1 MPAAGKVTPVNVTA
15 TRFSTQARTWV
26 LIAGLSALLIAIG
39 GRFLGG
45 AGYLLF
51 GGIAVAFVFVS
62 YWFSDRFAIRSSHAQ
77 PISEADDPRLYAIV
91 SDLAQRAGVPM
102 PRVYMIPSEQPNA
115 FATGRNPKHAA
126 VAVTVGLRKYLPE
139 DQIRGVLAH
148 EFAHIKNRDILVS
161 SIAAMIASAIS
172 AIANVLQFGMI
183 FGGGSDNRDSPFG
196 GLAALATV
204 IIAPIAA
211 MILQLGVSRQREYL
225 ADATGAALIGDSK
238 PLADALETLE
248 RGTQAIPLTVNPA
261 TASLYIANPLSQG
274 RGWLRCSRPT
284 RRWRRASSAFGRYIA
299 PPATSGSAE
308 PTVMGAAGVPS
319 CRYELKLRR
328 RLTRGARLRP
338 EPAFGDAA
346 RPRRGTGEETAT
358 Q

>member
-1 MPAAGKVTPVNVTA
+1 
-15 TRFSTQARTWV
+15 
-26 LIAGLSALLIAIG
+26 
-39 GRFLGG
+39 
-45 AGYLLF
+45 
-51 GGIAVAFVFVS
+51 
-62 YWFSDRFAIRSSHAQ
+62 
-77 PISEADDPRLYAIV
+77 
-91 SDLAQRAGVPM
+91 M

-172 AIANVLQFGMI
+172 AIANILQFGMI

-248 RGTQAIPLTVNPA
+248 RGVAAIPCPSRRRRRRCTSPTRCA
-261 TASLYIANPLSQG
+261 ITAWHP
-274 RGWLRCSRPT
+274 CSRPT
-284 RRWRRASSAFGRYIA
+284 PRWRSAS
-299 PPATSGSAE
+299 
-308 PTVMGAAGVPS
+308 AACARCASPD
-319 CRYELKLRR
+319 LT
-328 RLTRGARLRP
+328 TRGQAPGLTP
-338 EPAFGDAA
+338 ECAA
-346 RPRRGTGEETAT
+346 VGYRYQKASAAIT
-358 Q
+358 

>member
-1 MPAAGKVTPVNVTA
+1 VNVTA

-26 LIAGLSALLIAIG
+26 LIAGLSALLVAIG

-51 GGIAVAFVFVS
+51 GGVSVAFVFVS
-62 YWFSDRFAIRSSHAQ
+62 YWFSDRFAIRSAHAQ
-77 PISEADDPRLYAIV
+77 PISEADDPRLYAIIG
-91 SDLAQRAGVPM
+91 DLAQRAGVPM

-126 VAVTVGLRKYLPE
+126 VAVTAGLRKYLPE

-172 AIANVLQFGMI
+172 AVAHILQFGMI
-183 FGGGSDNRDSPFG
+183 FGGGGNNRDSPFG

-211 MILQLGVSRQREYL
+211 MVLQLAVSRQREYL

-238 PLADALETLE
+238 PLADALETLD
-248 RGTQAIPLTVNPA
+248 RGVAAIPMPVSPA
-261 TASLYIANPLSQG
+261 TATMYIANPLRHHG
-274 RGWLRCSRPT
+274 
-284 RRWRRASSAFGRYIA
+284 IA
-299 PPATSGSAE
+299 GLFQTHPPME
-308 PTVMGAAGVPS
+308 E
-319 CRYELKLRR
+319 RIR
-328 RLTRGARLRP
+328 RLRALRL
-338 EPAFGDAA
+338 A
-346 RPRRGTGEETAT
+346 
-358 Q
+358 